1 MSEFEDLE
9 ARLAREVPAAP
20 RPGLRDEVLA
30 SVHRKLHPAPWGK
43 LAVAA
48 TLLLAAVLASRI
60 EDTGHRQR
68 VAAFEAASVHPRVT
82 RALKDLSPFLT
93 SNQMKIRLL
102 LLTRRKSDLEW
113 ARYMTALQQAGG
125 RHG

>member
-9 ARLAREVPAAP
+9 ARLAREAPDAP

-30 SVHRKLHPAPWGK
+30 GVQRKLHAPRWGR

-68 VAAFEAASVHPRVT
+68 VAAFETESVHPRVT
-82 RALKDLSPFLT
+82 RAFKDLSPFLT

-102 LLTRRKSDLEW
+102 LLTRRRSDLEW
-113 ARYMTALQQAGG
+113 ARYMTALQKAGG
-125 RHG
+125 KHG